1 MSTERNR
8 ESRLAP
14 WQDVSLAPEQR
25 VAAVIAE
32 MTLREKVAQL
42 YGVWVGVSSAGGDV
56 APFQHEMDD
65 AIDFDELIRHGLG
78 QLTRPFGTA
87 PVDAAVGVLSLARTQ
102 ARIVSDSRLG
112 IPALAHEECLAGF
125 TAWGATAYPVPL
137 SWGATF
143 NPEVVEA
150 MAARI
155 GASMR
160 SVGVHQG
167 LAPVLDVTRD
177 PRWGRTEETIGEDPY
192 LVATVASA
200 YIRGLQSAGIIATLK
215 HFAGYSASKA
225 GRNLAPVSIGPR
237 EFADVILPPFEMAV
251 REARV
256 RSAMHAYVDVDGV
269 PAAAN
274 RELLTGLLRDT
285 WGFTGTVVADY
296 FGIAFLHTLHGVAG
310 SFGEAG
316 AQALTAG
323 TDVELPTVKT
333 YGELLIAEVEQ
344 GRLEESVIDTALRR
358 VLAQKLELGLLDPDW
373 DPLPAGFD
381 AADLDD
387 IEAQRGRIDLD
398 QTADRQLAREI
409 AEQAVVLVH
418 NDGTLPLPDASVA
431 GKRILLT
438 GPTADDNFTL
448 LGCYSF
454 PSHVGS
460 RYPEMPV
467 GIAIPTVLEAIRSE
481 FAGAEV
487 SYTQGVSVD
496 GPDTDGIAGAVAAA
510 RDADLVITLLGDRA
524 GLFGR
529 GTSGEGC
536 DAADMKL
543 PGAQQELLEALLD
556 SGTPVVVVLV
566 EGRPYA
572 LGSAPE
578 RAAAILATF
587 FPGEEGAGAIA
598 GVLSGRVNPSGRLPV
613 TIPSAPGGQPYTYL
627 AAPLGQKSGTSN
639 LDPAGRYPFGHGLT
653 YTRFAW
659 TDLTVDG
666 QPVESSGPDAAA
678 GSAPVGAFDTAGQ
691 ITVGLSVA
699 NVGPRPGVEVI
710 QLYLHDPVGS
720 VVRPVQRLIG
730 FARVELDV
738 GQRAAVSFTVPA
750 DVTSFTGAHRQRIV
764 ESGDLQ
770 LRLGASSGDIRLAA
784 AVVMTGETRSVDHSR
799 ALHCEVLVEL

>member
-1 MSTERNR
+1 M
-8 ESRLAP
+8 
-14 WQDVSLAPEQR
+14 
-25 VAAVIAE
+25 
-32 MTLREKVAQL
+32 
-42 YGVWVGVSSAGGDV
+42 
-56 APFQHEMDD
+56 
-65 AIDFDELIRHGLG
+65 
-78 QLTRPFGTA
+78 
-87 PVDAAVGVLSLARTQ
+87 
-102 ARIVSDSRLG
+102 
-112 IPALAHEECLAGF
+112 
-125 TAWGATAYPVPL
+125 
-137 SWGATF
+137 
-143 NPEVVEA
+143 
-150 MAARI
+150 
-155 GASMR
+155 
-160 SVGVHQG
+160 
-167 LAPVLDVTRD
+167 
-177 PRWGRTEETIGEDPY
+177 
-192 LVATVASA
+192 
-200 YIRGLQSAGIIATLK
+200 
-215 HFAGYSASKA
+215 
-225 GRNLAPVSIGPR
+225 
-237 EFADVILPPFEMAV
+237 
-251 REARV
+251 
-256 RSAMHAYVDVDGV
+256 
-269 PAAAN
+269 
-274 RELLTGLLRDT
+274 
-285 WGFTGTVVADY
+285 
-296 FGIAFLHTLHGVAG
+296 
-310 SFGEAG
+310 
-316 AQALTAG
+316 
-323 TDVELPTVKT
+323 
-333 YGELLIAEVEQ
+333 
-344 GRLEESVIDTALRR
+344 
-358 VLAQKLELGLLDPDW
+358 LDPGW

-398 QTADRQLAREI
+398 QNADRQLAREI

-487 SYTQGVSVD
+487 SYIQGVSVD

-666 QPVESSGPDAAA
+666 QPVESSGPGRGRRVSSGRRVRLPPARSP
-678 GSAPVGAFDTAGQ
+678 SAYRSPT
-691 ITVGLSVA
+691 SVRA
-699 NVGPRPGVEVI
+699 PGVEVI

-738 GQRAAVSFTVPA
+738 GQRAAVSFAVPA
-750 DVTSFTGAHRQRIV
+750 DVTSFTGAHGQRIV

-784 AVVMTGETRSVDHSR
+784 AVVMTGETPLGRPLPR
-799 ALHCEVLVEL
+799 AAL